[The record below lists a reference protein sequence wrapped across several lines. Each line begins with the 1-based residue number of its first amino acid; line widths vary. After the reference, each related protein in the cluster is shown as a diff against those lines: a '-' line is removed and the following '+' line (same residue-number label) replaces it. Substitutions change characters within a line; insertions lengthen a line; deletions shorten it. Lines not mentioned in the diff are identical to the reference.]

1 MLAPDQMLGA
11 YKLIARVGAGGMGEV
26 WKAEDTRLGRTVAV
40 KILPPQV
47 ASDAEAIARMRREA
61 RTAAGLYHP
70 NIATIHSFEEAE
82 GQTFIVMEFV
92 DGDPLSR
99 IIARGPLPEGE
110 VCRIG
115 RGVAEALA
123 EAHEQGIVHRDIKPD
138 NIIVRGQ
145 RVKVLDFG
153 IAKRVGAE
161 SISSDAP
168 TSFVTQ
174 QGMILGTVHYMSP
187 EQALGKPLDA
197 RTDLFSL
204 GIVLYEAATGKL
216 PFRGDSVT
224 ETITRLVRDEP
235 EPPRVANPSITPAL
249 ALLIE
254 RCLRKDR
261 DQRIGSAKELS
272 TALERLSAVVPTE
285 PMTAAMTAAMTAP
298 MAVAA
303 PTIID
308 HAPAPVKPKRSHKWP
323 LFAIIFGPVV
333 VLGLAFLLMRRGE
346 QQRVSAP
353 ATQPPA
359 VVETAKPSSS
369 TLAVTAPPATV
380 APETVAT
387 TSSALNGAAEAP
399 PPQVVDK
406 KKETSGGEAASVP
419 QSTPPTPEPPTPVTP
434 TAQQL
439 YAQGL
444 DAMRNRDQQE
454 ARRLF
459 IEAVRAD
466 PHNAKAHFR
475 LGEIALLNRN
485 FDHSV
490 DELKRA
496 LANAENLGP
505 REHSLCDLGLA
516 IAREDRME
524 ANRIAREIHEQ
535 YPNDP
540 DLAAIHRQFGAF
552 FGKIEEQ
559 PRSFPR
565 RRRFP

>member
-1 MLAPDQMLGA
+1 MSQRLQHAALTYNSQMLAPDQMLGA

-26 WKAEDTRLGRTVAV
+26 WKGEDTRLGRTVAI
-40 KILPPQV
+40 KILPSQISADP
-47 ASDAEAIARMRREA
+47 EAIARMRREA

-92 DGDPLSR
+92 DGEPLSHL
-99 IIARGPLPEGE
+99 IARGAIGESE

-138 NIIVRGQ
+138 NIIVRGP

-153 IAKRVGAE
+153 IAKRVGPE
-161 SISSDAP
+161 SIASDAP

-197 RTDLFSL
+197 RSDLFSL

-216 PFRGDSVT
+216 PFRGETVT
-224 ETITRLVRDEP
+224 ETITRIIRDDP
-235 EPPRVANPSITPAL
+235 EPPRVANPSITPGL

-272 TALERLSAVVPTE
+272 AALEKLSAVAPTE
-285 PMTAAMTAAMTAP
+285 PMAEPITAAMTAP
-298 MAVAA
+298 MVAAA

-308 HAPAPVKPKRSHKWP
+308 RAPQPKQKRAHKWP
-323 LFAIIFGPVV
+323 LVAIIFGPVIA
-333 VLGLAFLLMRRGE
+333 LGLAFVALHRGE
-346 QQRVSAP
+346 KEQVTPTTTHAP
-353 ATQPPA
+353 ATE
-359 VVETAKPSSS
+359 ETAKPSTSS
-369 TLAVTAPPATV
+369 VAVTA
-380 APETVAT
+380 AP
-387 TSSALNGAAEAP
+387 AP
-399 PPQVVDK
+399 PPPKVV
-406 KKETSGGEAASVP
+406 ETKPEKTE
-419 QSTPPTPEPPTPVTP
+419 STQTTETPTTTTQPPPPTPVTP
-434 TAQQL
+434 TTEQL

-444 DAMRNRDQQE
+444 DQMANRNPQE

-459 IEAVRAD
+459 TEAVRAD

-485 FDHSV
+485 FDHSN
-490 DELKRA
+490 DQFNRA
-496 LANAENLGP
+496 LANGENLDP

-516 IAREDRME
+516 IGRDDRIE
-524 ANRIAREIHEQ
+524 ANRIARDMRDQ

-552 FGKIEEQ
+552 FGKIDEEQ
-559 PRSFPR
+559 PRKFPR

>member
-1 MLAPDQMLGA
+1 MAAPDQMLGA
-11 YKLIARVGAGGMGEV
+11 YKLIARAGAGGMGEV
-26 WKAEDTRLGRTVAV
+26 WKAEDTRLGRTVAI
-40 KILPPQV
+40 KILPQQV
-47 ASDAEAIARMRREA
+47 ATDPEALARMRREA

-92 DGDPLSR
+92 DGEPLSR
-99 IIARGPLPEGE
+99 IIARGAIPESE

-115 RGVAEALA
+115 RGVADALA

-153 IAKRVGAE
+153 IAKRVGPE

-168 TSFVTQ
+168 TAFVTQ

-216 PFRGDSVT
+216 PFRGETVT
-224 ETITRLVRDEP
+224 ETITRIVRDEP
-235 EPPRVANPSITPAL
+235 EPPRVANPSITPGL

-261 DQRIGSAKELS
+261 EQRIGSAKELS
-272 TALERLSAVVPTE
+272 AALEKLSAVVATE
-285 PMTAAMTAAMTAP
+285 PMTAAMTAPMVAP
-298 MAVAA
+298 VVATAA
-303 PTIID
+303 PTIIERQ
-308 HAPAPVKPKRSHKWP
+308 KRAHKWP
-323 LFAIIFGPVV
+323 LIAIIFGPVILLALGILA
-333 VLGLAFLLMRRGE
+333 VLHRDKE
-346 QQRVSAP
+346 QQKVAAP
-353 ATQPPA
+353 VVATA
-359 VVETAKPSSS
+359 AAKPSTS
-369 TLAVTAPPATV
+369 TMAVTA
-380 APETVAT
+380 APETVAPPPAKVVEKKT
-387 TSSALNGAAEAP
+387 ETKTETGGEGAAAPLSP
-399 PPQVVDK
+399 PPAPV
-406 KKETSGGEAASVP
+406 T
-419 QSTPPTPEPPTPVTP
+419 PTPVTP
-434 TAQQL
+434 NAEQL

-444 DAMRNRDQQE
+444 DAMVNRNPQE

-459 IEAVRAD
+459 NEAIQAD

-485 FDHSV
+485 FDHSS
-490 DELKRA
+490 DQFNRA
-496 LANAENLGP
+496 LGNAENLDP

-516 IAREDRME
+516 IGRDDRPE
-524 ANRIAREIHEQ
+524 ANRIAREIREQ

-552 FGKIEEQ
+552 FGKIDEQ
-559 PRSFPR
+559 QREFPR
-565 RRRFP
+565 RRRFH

>member
-40 KILPPQV
+40 KILPSQV
-47 ASDAEAIARMRREA
+47 ASDSEAVARMRREA

-92 DGDPLSR
+92 DGEPLSH
-99 IIARGPLPEGE
+99 IIARGPLPESE

-216 PFRGDSVT
+216 PFRGETVT
-224 ETITRLVRDEP
+224 ETITRIVRDEP
-235 EPPRVANPSITPAL
+235 EPPRVVNPSITSAL

-261 DQRIGSAKELS
+261 EQRIGSAKELS
-272 TALERLSAVVPTE
+272 TALERLSAVAPTE
-285 PMTAAMTAAMTAP
+285 PMTAAMTAP
-298 MAVAA
+298 MIPAA
-303 PTIID
+303 SPTIIER
-308 HAPAPVKPKRSHKWP
+308 APVQKTRHRWP
-323 LFAIIFGPVV
+323 LYAIIIGPII
-333 VLGLAFLLMRRGE
+333 VLAIAFAAFVRRDRE
-346 QQRVSAP
+346 QQKVTAAAP
-353 ATQPPA
+353 MTATT
-359 VVETAKPSSS
+359 ETAKPSTS
-369 TLAVTAPPATV
+369 TMAVTAAPAT
-380 APETVAT
+380 EAT
-387 TSSALNGAAEAP
+387 TTTVETAA
-399 PPQVVDK
+399 PPQVDEK
-406 KKETSGGEAASVP
+406 KTVTASSNPAPVP
-419 QSTPPTPEPPTPVTP
+419 APTPAPATPTSVTP
-434 TAQQL
+434 TAEQL

-444 DAMRNRDQQE
+444 DAMVNHNPQE

-459 IEAVRAD
+459 TDAIRAD

-485 FDHSV
+485 FDHSS
-490 DELKRA
+490 DQFNRA
-496 LANAENLGP
+496 LANAENLDP

-516 IAREDRME
+516 IGRDDRPE
-524 ANRIAREIHEQ
+524 ANRLARDLREQ

-552 FGKIEEQ
+552 FGKIDEQQ
-559 PRSFPR
+559 PRMFPR